1 MFRIFVF
8 VTVAAVGF
16 CIAAGTANAD
26 RVILIP
32 AGSTLSTGT
41 IKAEYLAS
49 SEGGDAKA
57 YWVNLGLSRFEVEG
71 ARFQDFGPDDVDAFG
86 IQASVIPETSFTPAI
101 ALGIRD
107 IADKTE
113 GKGVL
118 YKGQS
123 LYLAV
128 SKSVPVT
135 GGVPL
140 LIQDVKVHG
149 GVGTGGLSGVFFGVE
164 GSVVPLGI
172 KLAAEYDTDNFNW
185 AVSYSVIPVI
195 GAKIVSLKDDI
206 YYGATFSISF

>member
-1 MFRIFVF
+1 MSRIFVF

-26 RVILIP
+26 RLILIP
-32 AGSTLSTGT
+32 TGSTLGAAG

-71 ARFQDFGPDDVDAFG
+71 ARFQDFGPDDVEAFG
-86 IQASVIPETSFTPAI
+86 LQASVIPETSFSPAI

-107 IADKTE
+107 IADETE
-113 GKGVL
+113 GKGVP
-118 YKGQS
+118 YEGQS
-123 LYLAV
+123 LYLAI

-135 GGVPL
+135 GGIPL
-140 LIQDVKVHG
+140 LLEDVKLHG
-149 GVGTGGLSGVFFGVE
+149 GIGTGGLSGVFFGAE
-164 GSVVPLGI
+164 ASIPMGL
-172 KLAAEYDTDNFNW
+172 KLAAEYDTEDFNW
-185 AVSYSVIPVI
+185 AVSYGIIPSLR
-195 GAKIVSLKDDI
+195 AKIASLKEDV